1 MKFAVLGH
9 LMKRSDLRKFIPLG
23 RFLPVKVMEGMT
35 SILPAK
41 KSFQIASEFT
51 VMNEAKGYL
60 VALPLTPYQMK
71 NLSKEKVRNKIL
83 EAVLYAQ
90 NELGVELIMLGALTA
105 PLTSAGIWLKEH
117 PKVNVN
123 LTTGNTYT
131 AEIAIEAVHKAANLA
146 NLDLSKIKIA
156 IVGATGVTGGGI
168 TKYFHK
174 KGRNLI
180 LVGRT
185 EENFKRITPFLKEN
199 NNYELTTNL
208 EKIKEAEIII
218 TATSHP
224 DVLIHP
230 PLLKEG
236 AIVVD
241 VTEPSDLPSDIEEK
255 REDVIAI
262 DGGRVEW
269 GDIDLGPQVDL
280 PSNNGFACI
289 AEGMLQALEEEKG
302 DHVGSIELEHI
313 KTVKK
318 WADKWDFKLADFTCF
333 NKPIPLE
340 KFKKIN

>member
-51 VMNEAKGYL
+51 GRNEAKGYL

-156 IVGATGVTGGGI
+156 IVGA
-168 TKYFHK
+168 
-174 KGRNLI
+174 
-180 LVGRT
+180 T

-340 KFKKIN
+340 KLINKYYGK